1 MCQWHQ
7 WIIQIFPTKLKEKT
21 HFTTFHFRTVLGCKL
36 HVPLQLAGASVA
48 HRCCVGAISVELS
61 SQNGTKL
68 RTPNNSCKILACIF
82 RDAPEQAHD
91 LAASLKCIHLRVN
104 CEISHKMHVTLSL
117 RKQTPFCCFDC
128 QRLPSSKRAPYVFNQ
143 PSSVDI
149 NLSIYG
155 DSIGEPCSL
164 LIVEL
169 ILSYAAFSV

>member
-82 RDAPEQAHD
+82 RVAPEQAHD

-128 QRLPSSKRAPYVFNQ
+128 QRLPGIKACAVRVQSAIIRRYQ
-143 PSSVDI
+143 
-149 NLSIYG
+149 SIY
-155 DSIGEPCSL
+155 L
-164 LIVEL
+164 WRQHRWTMLIAHCG
-169 ILSYAAFSV
+169 IDT